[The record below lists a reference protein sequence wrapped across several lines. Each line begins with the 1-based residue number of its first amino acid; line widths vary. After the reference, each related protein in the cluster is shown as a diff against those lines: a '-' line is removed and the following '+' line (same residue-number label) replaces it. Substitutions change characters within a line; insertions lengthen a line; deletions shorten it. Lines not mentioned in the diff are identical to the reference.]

1 MRLSVSVPTY
11 LLDTDHV
18 SLYQRGHVKVRAAV
32 LARPP
37 DQLGVSIITAEE
49 QLRGWLAQIR
59 RARTG
64 AERVRAYT
72 ALQTTLAFYAA
83 ARLCEFDAAAEQQYQ
98 VLQQQKLRIG
108 AQDQKIAAI
117 ALAEGAV
124 LVTRNERDF
133 RQVPGLVTEDW
144 SR

>member
-1 MRLSVSVPTY
+1 VPTY

-18 SLYQRGHVKVRAAV
+18 SLYHRGTEPVRTAV

-37 DQLGVSIITAEE
+37 DQLGVSIVTVEE
-49 QLRGWLAQIR
+49 QLRGRLAQIR

-64 AERVRAYT
+64 AERVRAYSS
-72 ALQTTLAFYAA
+72 LQVTLAFYSTV
-83 ARLCEFDAAAEQQYQ
+83 RIYEFDVAAEEQYQ
-98 VLQQQKLRIG
+98 ALHPQKLRIG
-108 AQDQKIAAI
+108 TQDRKIAAI
-117 ALAEGAV
+117 ARAVGAV

-133 RQVPGLVTEDW
+133 GQVPGLVTEDW